1 MFRATPSEAL
11 GEDAA
16 RVFSLAIL
24 LVSCLQA
31 SEKLKGQ
38 MSESMPLIV
47 VRVGARQATFHTG
60 VFTGLEVIRHTV
72 AYLKLPA
79 GQRAL
84 ARVDPAQGDFQ
95 DPRLKPEAG
104 ENVLVD
110 LSEED
115 AQNADLPVWARSEAC
130 CFAAV
135 VAILTVCILWLIMK
149 LGSVVRG
156 VNTGLAPITL
166 LWGPGAGSGG
176 IPTFAQPA
184 GGYCCFLASAQE

>member
-115 AQNADLPVWARSEAC
+115 AQNAGAHQALQHS
-130 CFAAV
+130 V